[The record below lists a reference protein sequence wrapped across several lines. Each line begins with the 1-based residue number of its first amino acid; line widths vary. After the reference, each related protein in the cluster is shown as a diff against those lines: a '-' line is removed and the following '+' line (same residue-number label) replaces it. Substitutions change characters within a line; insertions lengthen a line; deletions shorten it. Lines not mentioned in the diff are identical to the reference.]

1 MANPFRRGAKD
12 DDERRPDPRDRGRSA
27 DRDRPQ
33 PGLRSQ
39 FPYGGIGDS
48 PRRQPEPEEKS
59 GGRFG
64 FLRRG
69 SD

>member
-48 PRRQPEPEEKS
+48 
-59 GGRFG
+59 
-64 FLRRG
+64 
-69 SD
+69 